1 MSPERAGRLGGQR
14 AFLAKKQRETDAAA
28 LAACGPPG
36 PSAVAAAAP
45 GPAGP
50 ASTTGWADEPAEG
63 GRQPSAGGAKPTP
76 KRRWEQRAA
85 EEAAEARE
93 GPAGE
98 GGLYAGQEALL
109 DLIRQEEAED
119 RLPEPGACPPRTG
132 GPGRKRARLAAVAAE
147 TPAEAR
153 LGPVGAWGARRSRG
167 GDQELV
173 TALLESTKRNHAAK
187 AVLQLCAALKAEQ
200 AAADAARREASRLRA
215 EASRLRAEA
224 SRLREEN
231 ATHGTAL
238 QAAQKA
244 ELEKAQL
251 GILNARLTTSIKT
264 CLAEKAQLGES
275 NKELK
280 HALQASFVV
289 NSKVR
294 NAAETYRSAYK
305 VTDGKLRSCKKVIDR
320 IAAGG
325 APRLDRRALS
335 LPDGRGLTGRAAL
348 RSPTT
353 PPGVQIV

>member
-50 ASTTGWADEPAEG
+50 ASTTGWANEPAEG

-98 GGLYAGQEALL
+98 GGLSAGRKALV
-109 DLIRQEEAED
+109 DLIRQKEAED
-119 RLPEPGACPPRTG
+119 RLPEPGACSPRTG

-200 AAADAARREASRLRA
+200 AAADAARR

-335 LPDGRGLTGRAAL
+335 LPDGRGLTRRRAAL